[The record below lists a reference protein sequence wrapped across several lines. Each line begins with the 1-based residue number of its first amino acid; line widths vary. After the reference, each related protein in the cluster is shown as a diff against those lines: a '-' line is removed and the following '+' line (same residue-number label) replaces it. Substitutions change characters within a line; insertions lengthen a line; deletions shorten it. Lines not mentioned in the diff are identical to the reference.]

1 MLSRFTA
8 RQIDGLGWHIRFFT
22 RPSVI
27 AALQK
32 EFAQSPLPIAANA
45 ERIVWG
51 TDWPHPGHGKPPAE
65 ISDPG

>member
-1 MLSRFTA
+1 
-8 RQIDGLGWHIRFFT
+8 
-22 RPSVI
+22 VI